1 MYSLLKPNISK
12 VKTENRDLNSMNP
25 PPPPRNNH
33 AFRGLI
39 LGLSLLAGLATPSF
53 AQDTHTVSLSLAFDR
68 PVTEGDSGLPLGDTL
83 IVTINPPRSESFQI
97 TINNDGTAVQDTG
110 TGGDF
115 VITPDGASIF
125 SGALIPRS
133 NNTGIKMRILIRG
146 DQIDEPDETVM
157 LSLARS
163 NATPADVA
171 ISATAGSIT
180 FTIEDDDPTLVNL
193 ARTGSSAVDEGS
205 TVEFTV
211 TLGRSLIAGEI
222 IDVPLTV
229 SGTNIT
235 TADWSLAAK
244 TGDDLNTGVTL
255 VNETTATPV
264 VRFSDAAADT
274 ATLILTAVAD
284 NIPEAGG
291 PETLTL
297 ALGPNDDTANGFD
310 LNTRM
315 TNVGGGADPD
325 DDAANNTF
333 NVTIND
339 DMTAPVPD
347 VSSLT
352 AIAEQCELRRAD
364 LPVPTATDNQMGTVT
379 VTSNITNFPIT
390 SNTTITWTYTDPTG
404 NTSTQTQQVTIRD
417 TTPPSVTGTLNEF
430 PAQCEVAAATDLTV
444 PTATDNCDEGTITAT
459 TNAAFPITSTTT
471 ITWIYRDAT
480 GNTSTQT
487 QQVTINDTT
496 DPVPVT
502 ADLPTLEDCSQITS
516 LTAPTALDNC
526 DGTIMGITN
535 ITPPITA
542 STTLTWTYTDA
553 GNNAV
558 TQTQEVV
565 INSNV
570 LIPDVPSLPTLT
582 DQCRI
587 ATLTAPTAMNCS
599 GNTITAATTTNLPIT
614 TSGMITWTY
623 TDAGNNTITQTQQVT
638 IDDITD
644 PVPTATDLPTL
655 EDCSQITSLNAPT
668 ATDNCDGTITANTN
682 VTPPVTTSTTI
693 MWTYTDAA
701 GNMSTQTQEVM
712 IRDTM
717 NPVPDNTLSALTS
730 AGPLAQAD
738 VTVPTATDNCDGEIM
753 AVPDVTF
760 PITSDV
766 TITWTYTDAAGNTAT
781 QMQQVTITE
790 APLGAV
796 EDVKEAIVFP
806 NPSGRY
812 LEVRSPVG
820 GTFQLLSLSGKPLL
834 KGTTNTRT
842 DITFLQSGLYL
853 VQLPDGRLLK
863 FVRK

>member
-1 MYSLLKPNISK
+1 
-12 VKTENRDLNSMNP
+12 
-25 PPPPRNNH
+25 
-33 AFRGLI
+33 
-39 LGLSLLAGLATPSF
+39 
-53 AQDTHTVSLSLAFDR
+53 
-68 PVTEGDSGLPLGDTL
+68 
-83 IVTINPPRSESFQI
+83 
-97 TINNDGTAVQDTG
+97 
-110 TGGDF
+110 
-115 VITPDGASIF
+115 
-125 SGALIPRS
+125 
-133 NNTGIKMRILIRG
+133 
-146 DQIDEPDETVM
+146 M

-171 ISATAGSIT
+171 ISSSAGSVT
-180 FTIEDDDPTLVNL
+180 FTIKDDDPTVVNL
-193 ARTGSSAVDEGS
+193 ARTGSSTVDEGS
-205 TVEFTV
+205 TVEFTI

-222 IDVPLTV
+222 IDVPLIV

-244 TGDDLNTGVTL
+244 TGDDLNTGITL
-255 VNETTATPV
+255 VNETTAAPI
-264 VRFSDAAADT
+264 VRFSDADADT

-315 TNVGGGADPD
+315 TNVGGGADPAS
-325 DDAANNTF
+325 DAANNTF
-333 NVTIND
+333 SITIND

-347 VSSLT
+347 VSPLT

-379 VTSNITNFPIT
+379 VTSNITTFPIT

-404 NTSTQTQQVTIRD
+404 NTATQTQQVTIRD
-417 TTPPSVTGTLNEF
+417 TTPPRIASTLPTV
-430 PAQCEVAAATDLTV
+430 PAQCEVATVTDLTA
-444 PTATDNCDEGTITAT
+444 PTAMDNCDNGTITAT
-459 TNAAFPITSTTT
+459 TDVTVFPITTSAM
-471 ITWIYRDAT
+471 ITWTYRDAT
-480 GNTSTQT
+480 GNTATQT
-487 QQVTINDTT
+487 QQVTIRDTT

-516 LTAPTALDNC
+516 LTAPTAADNC
-526 DGTIMGITN
+526 DGTIMGTTTATPPITASTTLTWTYTDAGNNAVTQTQQVIIDDTIDPMPVTADLPTLEDCSQITSLTAPTATDNCEGTIMGITN

-599 GNTITAATTTNLPIT
+599 GNTITATTTNLPIT

-623 TDAGNNTITQTQQVT
+623 TDAGNNTVTQTQQVT

-701 GNMSTQTQEVM
+701 GNMSTQMQEVR

-717 NPVPDNTLSALTS
+717 NPVPDNTLSALTAIGS
-730 AGPLAQAD
+730 LAQTD
-738 VTVPTATDNCDGEIM
+738 VTVPTATDNCDGQIM
-753 AVPDVTF
+753 ASPDATF
-760 PITSDV
+760 PITSTT

-781 QMQQVTITE
+781 QTQQVTITE
-790 APLGAV
+790 APLSAAEDAAEAV
-796 EDVKEAIVFP
+796 IFP
-806 NPSGRY
+806 NPSGDY

-820 GTFQLLSLSGKPLL
+820 GTFQLLSLSGKSLL
-834 KGTTNTRT
+834 EGTINTKV
-842 DITFLQSGLYL
+842 DITSLRSGLYL
-853 VQLPDGRLLK
+853 VQLSGGRLLR
-863 FVRK
+863 FVRE

>member
-1 MYSLLKPNISK
+1 MQTFIVSIS
-12 VKTENRDLNSMNP
+12 R
-25 PPPPRNNH
+25 
-33 AFRGLI
+33 
-39 LGLSLLAGLATPSF
+39 
-53 AQDTHTVSLSLAFDR
+53 
-68 PVTEGDSGLPLGDTL
+68 
-83 IVTINPPRSESFQI
+83 
-97 TINNDGTAVQDTG
+97 DGTAAEGIDGKNDYFILNDDNISLLTG
-110 TGGDF
+110 TFTTSPNLTDLKF
-115 VITPDGASIF
+115 LVWV
-125 SGALIPRS
+125 
-133 NNTGIKMRILIRG
+133 RG
-146 DQIDEPDETVM
+146 DQIDEPDETATLNLKKVTGGDP
-157 LSLARS
+157 S
-163 NATPADVA
+163 TPADIV
-171 ISATAGSIT
+171 ISTTAGSVT
-180 FTIEDDDPTLVNL
+180 FTIEDDDPTVVNL

-222 IDVPLTV
+222 IDVPLAV
-229 SGTNIT
+229 GGTGIT

-315 TNVGGGADPD
+315 TNVGGGADPAT
-325 DDAANNTF
+325 DAANNTF
-333 NVTIND
+333 DVTIND

-352 AIAEQCELRRAD
+352 AIAEQCELRRTD

-379 VTSNITNFPIT
+379 VTNNIINFPIT
-390 SNTTITWTYTDPTG
+390 SNTTVTWTYTDPTG
-404 NTSTQTQQVTIRD
+404 NTATQTQQVTIRD
-417 TTPPSVTGTLNEF
+417 TTPPSVTGTLNEVME
-430 PAQCEVAAATDLTV
+430 QCEVAVVTDLTA

-471 ITWIYRDAT
+471 ITWTYTDAAGNTSTQTQQVTIMDTTPPSVTGTLNEVIEQCEVAVVTDLTAPTATDNCDGEITATTNTAFPITSTTTITWTYRDVA

-502 ADLPTLEDCSQITS
+502 ADLPTLEDCSQIAS
-516 LTAPTALDNC
+516 LTAPTAADNC
-526 DGTIMGITN
+526 DGTIMGTTTT
-535 ITPPITA
+535 TPPITA

-582 DQCRI
+582 EQCRI

-614 TSGMITWTY
+614 ASTTLTWTY
-623 TDAGNNTITQTQQVT
+623 TDAGNNTVTQTQQVT

-668 ATDNCDGTITANTN
+668 ATDNCDGTITANTD

-717 NPVPDNTLSALTS
+717 NPVPDNTLSALTAIGS
-730 AGPLAQAD
+730 LAQAD
-738 VTVPTATDNCDGEIM
+738 VTVPTATDNCDGQIM
-753 AVPDVTF
+753 GVPDVTF

-766 TITWTYTDAAGNTAT
+766 TITWTYTDAAGNMAT
-781 QMQQVTITE
+781 QTQQVTITE
-790 APLGAV
+790 APLNAAEDAAEAV
-796 EDVKEAIVFP
+796 IFP

-812 LEVRSPVG
+812 LEVRSAIG
-820 GTFQLLSLSGKPLL
+820 ETFQLLSLSGKPLL
-834 KGTTNTRT
+834 EGAANTRI
-842 DITFLQSGLYL
+842 DITSLQSGLYL

-863 FVRK
+863 FVKK